1 MCPFSEDSLLNLLIT
16 FLLGQS
22 AASAINEFWQFVIRY
37 TVIRLLGIAP
47 NNCRSEKDL
56 PEAKL

>member
-1 MCPFSEDSLLNLLIT
+1 MCPFSEDPLLNLLIT

-22 AASAINEFWQFVIRY
+22 AASAINEFGQFVIRY

-47 NNCRSEKDL
+47 NNWRSEKDC
-56 PEAKL
+56 PEVKL